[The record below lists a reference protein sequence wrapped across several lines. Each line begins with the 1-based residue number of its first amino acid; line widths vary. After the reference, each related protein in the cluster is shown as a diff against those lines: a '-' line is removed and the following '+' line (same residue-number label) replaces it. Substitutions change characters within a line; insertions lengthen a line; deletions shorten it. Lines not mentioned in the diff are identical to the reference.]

1 MKLVVFGATG
11 RTGRHVV
18 AQALDAGHDVV
29 AVARRPAD
37 LAVRHDRLQI
47 VQGDV
52 LDPATVGKPVA
63 GSDAV
68 VLTVGVPHRRPTLVF
83 SDGAGNVI
91 EAMRDAGVRRILC
104 TGSAY
109 VDANGPGLRVGQR
122 VYTKLILQRRY
133 RNTYNDMERMELEL
147 QLSGLDWTAV
157 RPVQLVDGE
166 RTGNYR
172 HAVGRHVGRPGVL
185 RRADL
190 ADFLV
195 GHLDDPATF
204 RTWAELSS

>member
-47 VQGDV
+47 LQGDV

-68 VLTVGVPHRRPTLVF
+68 VLTVGVPHRRPTTVF
-83 SDGAGNVI
+83 SDGAANIV
-91 EAMRDAGVRRILC
+91 EAMRDAGVRRIVC

-109 VDANGPGLRVGQR
+109 VDANGPGIPAGQR

-133 RNTYNDMERMELEL
+133 RNTYNDIERMELEL
-147 QLSGLDWTAV
+147 QLSGLDWTVV
-157 RPVQLVDGE
+157 RPVQLVEGD

-172 HAVGRHVGRPGVL
+172 AAIGRHVGRPGVL
-185 RRADL
+185 RRGDL

-204 RTWAELSS
+204 RTYAELSS

>member
-1 MKLVVFGATG
+1 MKLVVFGAAG

-37 LAVRHDRLQI
+37 LPLSHDRLQI
-47 VQGDV
+47 LQGDV

-68 VLTVGVPHRRPTLVF
+68 VLTVAAANRRPTLVF
-83 SDGAGNVI
+83 SEGTANIV

-104 TGSAY
+104 TSSAH
-109 VDANGPGLRVGQR
+109 VDADGPNIPLGQR

-157 RPVQLVDGE
+157 RPVPLVDGE

-172 HAVGRHVGRPGVL
+172 FTLGSHVGRPGVV
-185 RRADL
+185 RCADL
-190 ADFLV
+190 ADFIV

-204 RTWAELSS
+204 RTYAELSS